1 MNSKI
6 KIKSV
11 EIQDIKTVAEY
22 FEKTITGLPTEG
34 EETYKF
40 LSTFNSFRGV
50 DGLKGLEID
59 LTGKFSREF
68 DYEEGDHETP
78 PSSKQTS
85 QTVWDCKLTG
95 FTGGGDEMEITNANK
110 IVAAIERLINK

>member
-11 EIQDIKTVAEY
+11 EIQDIKTVAKY
-22 FEKTITGLPTEG
+22 FVGLIEGLPTEG

-40 LSTFNSFRGV
+40 HSTFESFRGV
-50 DGLKGLEID
+50 PGLKGLEID

-68 DYEEGDHETP
+68 DYEEEDYETP
-78 PSSKQTS
+78 PSSKQTG

-95 FTGGGDEMEITNANK
+95 FTGGGDEVEITNANE
-110 IVAAIERLINK
+110 IVAAIETLINK